1 PGVAG
6 PGAAPVPA
14 AVVAEPAAL
23 ERAIKQ
29 AAARSRPAMIY
40 FTADW
45 CVICRQMDRE
55 VFADGQVVAA
65 LQNAD
70 LIKVDV
76 TDNTPETRQLME
88 TYRVVGPPTLIFL
101 SPASQEP
108 ASTRLVGKTTVSKVL
123 ASLDSAQAA
132 R

>member
-1 PGVAG
+1 MVVDPAG
-6 PGAAPVPA
+6 
-14 AVVAEPAAL
+14 L

-88 TYRVVGPPTLIFL
+88 TYGVVGPPTLIFL